1 MTGVD
6 VTLEFGGELYAGGLF
21 NWTDGVPAH
30 QVARWDGSSW
40 KPVGL
45 GVGSW
50 NDQTNPSLGDRVRAM
65 VVHDAGNGPELYVG
79 GKFAAPEGLASNV
92 ARWDGSA
99 WQAVGAWGAGVHA
112 LAVFEGGAGPERI
125 LAGSAGVS
133 GRIARWD
140 GSTWVALD
148 QQPDD
153 TVHAL
158 FVHDDGSG
166 AALYAGGQFASVDGL
181 AETAAVARWDGA
193 GRAVTWRRSALR
205 GRAGLRAAGHE
216 RVLMQVLLRI
226 RPANEVS

>member
-1 MTGVD
+1 VD
-6 VTLEFGGELYAGGLF
+6 VTLEVGGELYAGGLF

-50 NDQTNPSLGDRVRAM
+50 NDQSNPSLGDRVRAM

-99 WQAVGAWGAGVHA
+99 WQAVGAWRAGVHA
-112 LAVFEGGAGPERI
+112 
-125 LAGSAGVS
+125 
-133 GRIARWD
+133 
-140 GSTWVALD
+140 
-148 QQPDD
+148 

-166 AALYAGGQFASVDGL
+166 AALYAGGQFASVAGL